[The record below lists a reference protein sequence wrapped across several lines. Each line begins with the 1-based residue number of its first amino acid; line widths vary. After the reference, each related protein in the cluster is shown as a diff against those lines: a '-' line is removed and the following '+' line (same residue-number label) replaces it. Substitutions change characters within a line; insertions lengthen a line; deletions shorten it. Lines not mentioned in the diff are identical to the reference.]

1 MYIYTFN
8 KIDKSN
14 ETLYSLNRTA
24 LTAVRCV
31 QAKKTPTNIK
41 TMRYILLIFLMTTF
55 LTGANCQDKQNTTKP
70 TSAKSEI
77 TKIPSE
83 DKVQKSEL
91 VLSKNLED
99 KICAKLETKERTF
112 LDKYGA
118 VLVAIVALIG
128 TLITTLIGT
137 RRSRINLENQ
147 LKASKNNLSMQI
159 QANRDLEREKK
170 IIEREHE
177 KINDLKEL
185 IAQFIKL
192 ATLLNLQLNRMIYYH
207 IEEGR
212 DNEAFDEYKNT
223 SQLRNELKG
232 VYYSVK
238 VTLDGSEKH
247 KELEKVLDNYMN
259 VVDFKIDLKK
269 TQSDMYEQPIGQ
281 LYHKIKSI
289 IHDNYK
295 EPK

>member
-1 MYIYTFN
+1 
-8 KIDKSN
+8 
-14 ETLYSLNRTA
+14 
-24 LTAVRCV
+24 
-31 QAKKTPTNIK
+31 
-41 TMRYILLIFLMTTF
+41 MTTF
-55 LTGANCQDKQNTTKP
+55 LTSANCQEKQNTTKL
-70 TSAKSEI
+70 TSEKSEI
-77 TKIPSE
+77 TKIPS
-83 DKVQKSEL
+83 DYIVQKTEL

-118 VLVAIVALIG
+118 VLVAIVALTG

-147 LKASKNNLSMQI
+147 LKASEKNLSMQI
-159 QANRDLEREKK
+159 QANQDLEREKK
-170 IIEREHE
+170 IIEREHK

-185 IAQFIKL
+185 IAHFIKL

-212 DNEAFDEYKNT
+212 DNEAFDEYKST

-247 KELEKVLDNYMN
+247 KELEKVLDYYMN
-259 VVDFKIDLKK
+259 VVEFQIDLKK